1 MIDRLDCVITRQ
13 SWEYPGIGSG
23 ERNHFFC
30 ISVYN
35 LKREMTY
42 KKESGR
48 GNRSSRLVSSPL
60 RARVRNARLFALEKR
75 VAILHRTPSEIS
87 SFIRS
92 LSIGTRDRW
101 CYHTS
106 TWRVVYNRIGRD
118 DFSFLDHSSWNR
130 AYILLSS
137 LFSSLLFLSR
147 WKIRIL
153 LKKLGNHFLEREW

>member
-1 MIDRLDCVITRQ
+1 MIDRLDCVITRHKVENIQ
-13 SWEYPGIGSG
+13 ASGAARGTTFFVSACIISSVKWPTRKNRVEGIA
-23 ERNHFFC
+23 
-30 ISVYN
+30 
-35 LKREMTY
+35 
-42 KKESGR
+42 
-48 GNRSSRLVSSPL
+48 RLVSSPL

>member
-1 MIDRLDCVITRQ
+1 MIDRLDCVITRHKVENIQ
-13 SWEYPGIGSG
+13 ASGAARGTTFFISACIISSVKWPTRKNRVEGIA
-23 ERNHFFC
+23 RLP
-30 ISVYN
+30 SV
-35 LKREMTY
+35 
-42 KKESGR
+42 
-48 GNRSSRLVSSPL
+48 
-60 RARVRNARLFALEKR
+60 RACVRVYMYVCNARLFALEKR

-130 AYILLSS
+130 VSATFFFFFIAVVNSWYY
-137 LFSSLLFLSR
+137 
-147 WKIRIL
+147 
-153 LKKLGNHFLEREW
+153 